1 MCLFEYFYWPTELY
15 PFAFERWRELRV
27 ILDIAEKQY
36 RRLQRERRTN
46 EIRPLHRHGEQ
57 SMYRATVL
65 NNTNNIAFSMHY
77 STQSDAVSL
86 DLVPFVG
93 DDLVER

>member
-1 MCLFEYFYWPTELY
+1 MIF
-15 PFAFERWRELRV
+15 
-27 ILDIAEKQY
+27 
-36 RRLQRERRTN
+36 QRHNIIDCNASDDLTTDDHSRDR
-46 EIRPLHRHGEQ
+46 GEQ

-86 DLVPFVG
+86 DLVPFVEN
-93 DDLVER
+93 DLVERLTLDTVICLFSR